1 MRGSSPGA
9 ATIAH
14 GTDRASRAR
23 VQIATAVAR
32 NKLRIATALLVI
44 AAAFALLPLWPAL
57 LLAAWVGCIARP
69 LLQRTTPLLRG
80 RENAAAV
87 LTIGLIVAT
96 LAPLVAAIAMATI
109 DAIEVIDMLRTTS
122 RGREVFAVL
131 VAPDATGSSFDL
143 AKVVSLAQ
151 SYGERA
157 WAIAVT
163 LGATATELIIGL
175 IVFFWGT
182 YWTLCQ
188 GPRSYRWLER
198 NSGLDE
204 VTVRRIHGAF
214 VETGRGLLI
223 GVGAT
228 SLLQA
233 VVATLVFAALGV
245 PRPILFGALT
255 LGFSIIPGLGS
266 GFVWGPIA
274 IGLALT
280 GEPIKALVLTVV
292 GVGVIG
298 SVDNLVRPVFARMAH
313 LRMSNF
319 MLFASMIGG
328 VALLGPFGLF
338 VGPLAVRLARETLE
352 ILNGDRPSGSFDA
365 IPSSSPRPEVIR
377 VV

>member
-1 MRGSSPGA
+1 
-9 ATIAH
+9 
-14 GTDRASRAR
+14 
-23 VQIATAVAR
+23 VQIATAVAQY
-32 NKLRIATALLVI
+32 KLRIATAVLVI
-44 AAAFALLPLWPAL
+44 AAAVALLPLWPAL
-57 LLAAWVGCIARP
+57 LLAAWVGCLARP

-87 LTIGLIVAT
+87 LTIGLIVLT

-109 DAIEVIDMLRTTS
+109 DAVELVEMLRTTN

-131 VAPDATGSSFDL
+131 VSPDAAGPSFDMKQAVTL
-143 AKVVSLAQ
+143 LQ

-163 LGATATELIIGL
+163 LGATATTLLIGL

-188 GPRSYRWLER
+188 GPRAYRWFER
-198 NSGLDE
+198 NSGLGE
-204 VTVRRIHGAF
+204 VVVRRLHGAF
-214 VETGRGLLI
+214 VETGRGLLL
-223 GVGAT
+223 GVGLT

-233 VVATLVFAALGV
+233 VVATIVFAALGV

-266 GFVWGPIA
+266 GFVWAPIA
-274 IGLALT
+274 VGLVLT
-280 GEPIKALVLTVV
+280 GEPIKALILTVV
-292 GVGVIG
+292 GVAVIG

-313 LRMSNF
+313 LKMSNF

-365 IPSSSPRPEVIR
+365 IPASGRPGEAIR
-377 VV
+377 AG